1 MWPADIALF
10 HTINAT
16 ATTPSWVLVLANFAS
31 NVLPGLMLGALFLA
45 LVWGPSSRRR
55 TVLQALLSVALA
67 WCVVH
72 LVRELLPFP
81 RPAQLGMG
89 MQWIEHGARPG
100 FPSMHSATAF
110 ALAGTLVLR
119 RTPTLAAAATLAA
132 ILIAWSRVCLGV
144 HFPSDVLAGVLTGL
158 IAAAGAHAF
167 ARHALLLSWQ
177 RRFSAYWSRRA
188 LPWARHR

>member
-16 ATTPSWVLVLANFAS
+16 ATTPSWVLVLAKFAS
-31 NVLPGLMLGALFLA
+31 DVLPGLMLGALFLA

-81 RPAQLGMG
+81 RPAQLGLG

-110 ALAGTLVLR
+110 ALGGALLFR
-119 RTPTLAAAATLAA
+119 RAFFLAAGALLLAV
-132 ILIAWSRVCLGV
+132 LIAWSRVCLGV
-144 HFPSDVLAGVLTGL
+144 HFPSDVLAGMLTGL
-158 IAAAGAHAF
+158 FCASVVAAAW
-167 ARHALLLSWQ
+167 RLLDRTRNTAQAPLT
-177 RRFSAYWSRRA
+177 R
-188 LPWARHR
+188 LP

>member
-1 MWPADIALF
+1 MWHADIALF

-16 ATTPSWVLVLANFAS
+16 ATTPSWVLILANCAS

-55 TVLQALLSVALA
+55 TVFQALLSVALA
-67 WCVVH
+67 WCAVH

-81 RPAQLGMG
+81 RPAQLGLG

-110 ALAGTLVLR
+110 ALGGALLFR
-119 RTPTLAAAATLAA
+119 RAFFLAAGALLLAV
-132 ILIAWSRVCLGV
+132 LIAWSRVCLGV
-144 HFPSDVLAGVLTGL
+144 HFPTDVLAGMLTGL
-158 IAAAGAHAF
+158 LSASAVAAAWS
-167 ARHALLLSWQ
+167 LLERPRDTTQAPLT
-177 RRFSAYWSRRA
+177 R
-188 LPWARHR
+188 LP